1 MPGEISIAQVVLMGL
16 ITVFV
21 GLICLIII
29 IKLMGTI
36 IALLKQQSASPEK
49 AEAATGC
56 NPGSGR
62 PHLRHRLRITSRL
75 SPPLRSRSLRK
86 WVQTSRISGSIRSA
100 ESEAGGKICI

>member
-36 IALLKQQSASPEK
+36 IALLKQQSASPERRK
-49 AEAATGC
+49 RHRLR
-56 NPGSGR
+56 SRQRR